1 MTQTTIATQ
10 IHETLD
16 VHVDHAA
23 QVTFSG
29 VLGDLVTQQIN
40 LLLATMLDLCAWV
53 NTSGGTDLLC
63 LGLTDTID
71 IGQRDKSM
79 LVIRDVDAC
88 NTGHPNLLRLTA
100 T

>member
-16 VHVDHAA
+16 APVDHAA

-40 LLLATMLDLCAWV
+40 LLLAQILAPGAGLNA
-53 NTSGGTDLLC
+53 SGGTDLSC

-71 IGQRDKSM
+71 IGQRDNRM

-88 NTGHPNLLRLTA
+88 NTGHANLLRLTA

>member
-16 VHVDHAA
+16 IHVDPTA
-23 QVTFSG
+23 QVTFSIT
-29 VLGDLVTQQIN
+29 LGNLITQQIN
-40 LLLATMLDLCAWV
+40 LLLAQILDF
-53 NTSGGTDLLC
+53 NTGLNASAGTNLLC
-63 LGLTDTID
+63 LGLTDTKD
-71 IGQRDKSM
+71 IGQRDNSM